1 MPRGQGGFVLGQCV
15 PSGGPTHHRLRRG
28 SSSTPPTLT
37 WPQPHAFC
45 RKSRAHGL
53 QGSAGHPANTLPTPL
68 FFPVSGPPGV
78 KGEKGFPGFPGLD
91 MPGPKGDKGSQGL
104 PGLTGQS
111 GLPGLPGQQ
120 GTPGQPGF
128 PGE

>member
-1 MPRGQGGFVLGQCV
+1 MPVLEHSISC
-15 PSGGPTHHRLRRG
+15 SIYPT
-28 SSSTPPTLT
+28 
-37 WPQPHAFC
+37 
-45 RKSRAHGL
+45 
-53 QGSAGHPANTLPTPL
+53 
-68 FFPVSGPPGV
+68 SGPPGV

-120 GTPGQPGF
+120 GTPGLPGF
-128 PGE
+128 PGKHLNSAWIAREGMWHTSSFPDSWAFTICGSRTDTFLTFPFDHRF